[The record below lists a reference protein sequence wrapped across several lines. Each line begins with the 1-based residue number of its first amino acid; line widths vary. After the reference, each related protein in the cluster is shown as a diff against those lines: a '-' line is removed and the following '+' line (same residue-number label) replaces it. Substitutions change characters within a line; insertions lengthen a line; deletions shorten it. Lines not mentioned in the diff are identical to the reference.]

1 MSFKARIEKLSF
13 LLPYDARSLLKEIAK
28 GNDKAFRTLYDA
40 SVDHI
45 SAYIFKLCK
54 SPAATEEIVQEIF
67 LKLWVNR
74 AALADVEVPEAY
86 IFTIARN
93 KTIDYLRRL
102 ARETRLINTLSAQL
116 QQPDNNIDDKLNR
129 EELQRI
135 IEEALSQLSPQK
147 NQVFRLSKQEG
158 LSHDEIAARLDLS
171 KSTVKN
177 HLSETLKH
185 IREHIGKQ
193 PNHETLLVLL
203 VAFSLC

>member
-1 MSFKARIEKLSF
+1 M
-13 LLPYDARSLLKEIAK
+13 PYDARLLLKEIAR

-40 SVDHI
+40 SFDHI

-54 SPAATEEIVQEIF
+54 STAATEEIVQEIF
-67 LKLWVNR
+67 LNLWVNR

-93 KTIDYLRRL
+93 KTIDFLRRL
-102 ARETRLINTLSAQL
+102 AKETRLINTLSVQL

-158 LSHDEIAARLDLS
+158 LSHDEIAARLGLS

-185 IREHIGKQ
+185 IREHISKQ
-193 PNHETLLVLL
+193 PNHETLLALL
-203 VAFSLC
+203 VAYSLC